1 MLNFELRHDESI
13 LVLHPEGPLEATD
26 FTMLASQIDA
36 YMEGHERLRGVLI
49 RAKSFPGWKNFD
61 ALLAQVKF
69 VKEHH
74 REIEKVAVVA
84 NGTFANIMPAIAS
97 RFIHAQIKHFE
108 PDREDDAWNWLREG
122 SITGKNSSAAYDRNV
137 SRPL

>member
-1 MLNFELRHDESI
+1 MLNFELHHEESI

-36 YMEGHERLRGVLI
+36 YLEGHEKLRGVLI

-84 NGTFANIMPAIAS
+84 NGTFANIMPSIAS

-108 PDREDDAWNWLREG
+108 PDREDDAWNWLRED
-122 SITGKNSSAAYDRNV
+122 NSTSRSQAAAHDRNV